1 VNGWV
6 GTLLRVNLTN
16 SSIQVEELSGTLT
29 NQFLGGRGLASKIL
43 YDEVDAQVDPLSP
56 ENKIIFMTGPLTGT
70 GVIGGASYVV
80 VTKSPLSG
88 SIACSTAEGYFGPEL
103 KCAGFDGIVIEGQAI
118 EPVYLSIEDDQVE
131 LLSASH
137 LWGKSTRRTEEIIR
151 TEKENLWIAKET
163 SVASIGPAGE
173 QLAKIASIINDRHR
187 VAARAGVGAVMGSKN
202 LKAIAVRGTQ
212 PVMVADGALF
222 VDVVARAWEKFKSTP
237 VIPQT
242 LNNIGTPFLVDVIN
256 KSGVLPVRNFQT
268 GIMQDVEK
276 ISGEYMAETILKANK
291 GCFACPIACVQ
302 MTEVEDPALQ
312 GEGEGPEYRTIAL
325 IGAACGIGDIA
336 AVAKISYLCDEMG
349 IDTLSFGSAVACA
362 MELTEKKIIS
372 KKQTGM
378 TLTFGNAEAVIEL
391 IEHVANREG
400 FGDLLAE
407 GGYHLAAHYGHPEFF
422 IGVKKQGSP
431 AFDPRGIQGLGLEYA
446 TSNSGVSHALGY
458 LVTHKILGIRGEI
471 DPLTTEGK
479 APLVKQ
485 FQDGSAVFDSAGL
498 CRLLLLGVWI
508 DDIIPLLET
517 VTGKS
522 YSEEHLL
529 SLGERIWN
537 LERLFN
543 IEAGFSGTD
552 DTLPRRMLEEP
563 MPEGPAQGQVCKLH
577 EMLPEYYTIRGW
589 SDQGVPTEEKRAS
602 LGLA

>member
-1 VNGWV
+1 
-6 GTLLRVNLTN
+6 
-16 SSIQVEELSGTLT
+16 
-29 NQFLGGRGLASKIL
+29 
-43 YDEVDAQVDPLSP
+43 
-56 ENKIIFMTGPLTGT
+56 MTGPLTGT

-103 KCAGFDGIVIEGQAI
+103 KCAGFDGIVIEGQAT

-508 DDIIPLLET
+508 DDLIPLLET

>member
-1 VNGWV
+1 
-6 GTLLRVNLTN
+6 
-16 SSIQVEELSGTLT
+16 
-29 NQFLGGRGLASKIL
+29 
-43 YDEVDAQVDPLSP
+43 
-56 ENKIIFMTGPLTGT
+56 
-70 GVIGGASYVV
+70 VV